1 MIEPETAE
9 FAPTPAL
16 QPGPPADEP
25 VAAPALAEGTSVAS
39 AEEAAAKPTSGDLAP
54 SPPANKGFFRR
65 LVDGLVSDEA
75 GTEAD
80 TPSDTAPS
88 PAAPSV
94 SDAPPEASEPPP
106 VPVPTADDG
115 LAGPAVPPADF
126 PPLPVIEPE
135 TAEFAPTPALQPGP
149 PADEPVAAPALAEG
163 TSVASAEEAAAEPT
177 SGDLAPPPP
186 ANKGFFRRLIDSLGS
201 GEAESE
207 VDTPSDAAPS
217 PAAPSVSDA
226 APEVSEPP
234 ADGIAA
240 PATPHV
246 DFEPLPA
253 IDPEIAAIPPAA
265 ELPPE
270 PPADRP
276 APVPVLAEAPPVASA
291 EEATPH
297 VDFEPLPAIDPE
309 IAAIPPAP
317 ESPLEPP
324 ADGPAPVP
332 VLAEAPPVASAEE
345 AAAEPTPVNR
355 GFFRRLIDRL
365 GSGEAGSEA
374 DTPSDPAPSP
384 ATPPVSDAGP
394 ETSEPP
400 PAPAAV
406 DLRALPMI
414 KPETAAIPPAPA
426 LQTGSPDDPVSPPVR
441 AEGPLENTSTPRLT
455 VRASP
460 NSESARPSEPAEI
473 VSATDPF
480 DPNEAPRGAE
490 LPIVGAIIGPGTT
503 AEAVPPPPIAPP
515 VPTTEEASAPPS
527 APVEEPA
534 DTASAATE
542 VAAAA
547 AGTETAAE
555 PTIDAATPAT
565 LRASAPAKESSEEI
579 TRPGPLGRIY
589 QAVEDLFGASAETE
603 KRPEPRQATVETARL
618 SEEPLEETVA
628 EPRPPPERYLKG
640 VTLAIADALAL
651 GARKFPQTPVA
662 HAPENCVRKQRGTI
676 LFCVE
681 PVTWPGDIEEH
692 FAVSTF
698 FYRGMNAIVRY
709 EEGESRYIY
718 ALFAT
723 DGFEAVSA
731 YFRARY
737 GPPTSTVRRRVT
749 LMATPRMTSPAMIWR
764 SADET
769 SGAVTTLEVR
779 KYDDSRGGFADVRHG
794 AITIAARG
802 NRADLSPA
810 LDLRV
815 DGPQVRADQYRPKNA
830 LSASISSRLGGEA
843 WTRAAKGS
851 WRTALSLPR
860 YPSARVA
867 GRSTGRARRGTWA
880 RNRRASARCPAASSH
895 SSDTKSASPG
905 TGGPRRTASKSS
917 VPWRPETTGR
927 WTRAL
932 AA

>member
-1 MIEPETAE
+1 MGADIGAHDRHGLTPSDIAVDKGFFDIAHFLLSVRNLRLDQIAEPGTA
-9 FAPTPAL
+9 ATGAR
-16 QPGPPADEP
+16 QAPPAP
-25 VAAPALAEGTSVAS
+25 VQPLATPGAPAREPPPATARAVMPPPPAPVPTVDETIIRPAGEAPPNVLHDPFDPEVTPLGAVLPIIGPLRGSESPATAS
-39 AEEAAAKPTSGDLAP
+39 APVTSGPVRGETRPP
-54 SPPANKGFFRR
+54 SRAIATEIAETPSERAERSGPIAQEPGDPASLPPAKRGFFRR

-75 GTEAD
+75 GPEAD

-106 VPVPTADDG
+106 VPTADDGLAGPAAPPADFPSLPVIEPETAEFAPTPALQPGPPAEEPVAPPALAEGTSVASAEEAAAEPTSGDLAPSPPANKGFFRRLIDRLGSGEAESEVDTPSDAAPSPAAPSVSDAPPEASEPPPVSVPTADDG

-135 TAEFAPTPALQPGP
+135 TAAIASAPASQPGP
-149 PADEPVAAPALAEG
+149 PADESVAAPALAEG

-186 ANKGFFRRLIDSLGS
+186 ANKGFYRRLIDRLGS

-217 PAAPSVSDA
+217 AAAPSVSDA
-226 APEVSEPP
+226 APEASEPP

-240 PATPHV
+240 PATPDV

-253 IDPEIAAIPPAA
+253 IDPEIAAIPPAP
-265 ELPPE
+265 ESPPE
-270 PPADRP
+270 PPEDEP
-276 APVPVLAEAPPVASA
+276 APVPALAGAPPVASA
-291 EEATPH
+291 EEATPD

-345 AAAEPTPVNR
+345 AAAEPTPGDPAPSPPANR

-365 GSGEAGSEA
+365 GSREAGSEA

-426 LQTGSPDDPVSPPVR
+426 LQTGSPADDPVSPPVR

-460 NSESARPSEPAEI
+460 NFESARPSEPAKI

-503 AEAVPPPPIAPP
+503 AEAVLPPPITPPIAPP
-515 VPTTEEASAPPS
+515 VPTTEEASAPRRRS
-527 APVEEPA
+527 K
-534 DTASAATE
+534 S
-542 VAAAA
+542 
-547 AGTETAAE
+547 
-555 PTIDAATPAT
+555 
-565 LRASAPAKESSEEI
+565 
-579 TRPGPLGRIY
+579 RPIPRRPPPR
-589 QAVEDLFGASAETE
+589 SP
-603 KRPEPRQATVETARL
+603 KRRQ
-618 SEEPLEETVA
+618 
-628 EPRPPPERYLKG
+628 EPRPRSSRRSMRLRPRPRG
-640 VTLAIADALAL
+640 QAPRQ
-651 GARKFPQTPVA
+651 RK
-662 HAPENCVRKQRGTI
+662 
-676 LFCVE
+676 
-681 PVTWPGDIEEH
+681 
-692 FAVSTF
+692 
-698 FYRGMNAIVRY
+698 
-709 EEGESRYIY
+709 
-718 ALFAT
+718 
-723 DGFEAVSA
+723 
-731 YFRARY
+731 
-737 GPPTSTVRRRVT
+737 
-749 LMATPRMTSPAMIWR
+749 
-764 SADET
+764 
-769 SGAVTTLEVR
+769 
-779 KYDDSRGGFADVRHG
+779 
-794 AITIAARG
+794 AAR
-802 NRADLSPA
+802 R
-810 LDLRV
+810 
-815 DGPQVRADQYRPKNA
+815 
-830 LSASISSRLGGEA
+830 
-843 WTRAAKGS
+843 
-851 WRTALSLPR
+851 
-860 YPSARVA
+860 
-867 GRSTGRARRGTWA
+867 
-880 RNRRASARCPAASSH
+880 
-895 SSDTKSASPG
+895 
-905 TGGPRRTASKSS
+905 
-917 VPWRPETTGR
+917 
-927 WTRAL
+927 
-932 AA
+932 

>member
-1 MIEPETAE
+1 MVLALLLAATMLL
-9 FAPTPAL
+9 APDASAQVPSSEV
-16 QPGPPADEP
+16 PPAAATQQLFQAVHDDDLRAVQASVAMGADIGAHDRHGLTPSDIAVDKGFFDIAHFLLSVRNLRLDQIAESGTAATGARQAPPAP
-25 VAAPALAEGTSVAS
+25 VQPLATPGAPAREPPLATARAVMPPPPAPVSAVDETIIRPAGEAPPSVLHDPFDPEIAPLGAVLPIIGPLRGSESPATAS
-39 AEEAAAKPTSGDLAP
+39 APATAGPIGGETRPPSRAIATEIAETPSERAERSGPIAQEPGDPASL
-54 SPPANKGFFRR
+54 PPAKKGFFRR

-106 VPVPTADDG
+106 
-115 LAGPAVPPADF
+115 
-126 PPLPVIEPE
+126 
-135 TAEFAPTPALQPGP
+135 
-149 PADEPVAAPALAEG
+149 
-163 TSVASAEEAAAEPT
+163 
-177 SGDLAPPPP
+177 
-186 ANKGFFRRLIDSLGS
+186 
-201 GEAESE
+201 
-207 VDTPSDAAPS
+207 
-217 PAAPSVSDA
+217 
-226 APEVSEPP
+226 
-234 ADGIAA
+234 
-240 PATPHV
+240 
-246 DFEPLPA
+246 
-253 IDPEIAAIPPAA
+253 
-265 ELPPE
+265 
-270 PPADRP
+270 DRP

-503 AEAVPPPPIAPP
+503 AEAVRPPPIAPPIAPP

-527 APVEEPA
+527 APIEEPA

-542 VAAAA
+542 VAEAA

-565 LRASAPAKESSEEI
+565 PRASAPAKESSEEI

-749 LMATPRMTSPAMIWR
+749 LTATPRMTSPAMIWR

-794 AITIAARG
+794 AILLRREGTEPIFPR
-802 NRADLSPA
+802 LSTFE
-810 LDLRV
+810 LMVL
-815 DGPQVRADQYRPKNA
+815 K
-830 LSASISSRLGGEA
+830 
-843 WTRAAKGS
+843 
-851 WRTALSLPR
+851 
-860 YPSARVA
+860 
-867 GRSTGRARRGTWA
+867 
-880 RNRRASARCPAASSH
+880 
-895 SSDTKSASPG
+895 
-905 TGGPRRTASKSS
+905 
-917 VPWRPETTGR
+917 
-927 WTRAL
+927 
-932 AA
+932 